1 MYESNQTPQ
10 QDKQRIDLAI
20 TLIAIGRD
28 NHRHIVFGDKRTLE
42 YLRDKL
48 PNIKNTFTKRL
59 ANFMTKKSTL
69 VKIKRMFFVNV
80 VWDESYNTITR
91 TNLNIN
97 LKNCPND
104 KFDFFLNQTILLL
117 ENNNDYKFYYK
128 PIALKYVENTKINQ
142 NSKSITLDCQ
152 QKQTG
157 GSAVESAIEAEIIEM
172 SHFIFGIA
180 DSDKEYG
187 IIPSTGKEYTT
198 PNSKTCKQFE
208 KMLGKLFEAEKINN
222 FLYDCEV
229 LNVRDIENLIS
240 MDMLLPYGTARN
252 GLKRKID
259 VIRNYIHNDETKE
272 ENFYKFFDFEC
283 GIKVGNN
290 DVTQFWTE
298 IFNITDLALP
308 IEGICSKDDMKLF
321 FSNNLTVQ
329 SGYERLPQI
338 LKNEWDKIGQLIFSR
353 CCAYK
358 DKNKNT

>member
-1 MYESNQTPQ
+1 
-10 QDKQRIDLAI
+10 
-20 TLIAIGRD
+20 
-28 NHRHIVFGDKRTLE
+28 
-42 YLRDKL
+42 
-48 PNIKNTFTKRL
+48 
-59 ANFMTKKSTL
+59 
-69 VKIKRMFFVNV
+69 MFFVNV

-222 FLYDCEV
+222 GSKI
-229 LNVRDIENLIS
+229 IEDRVKTL
-240 MDMLLPYGTARN
+240 TETF
-252 GLKRKID
+252 
-259 VIRNYIHNDETKE
+259 DEEEKE
-272 ENFYKFFDFEC
+272 
-283 GIKVGNN
+283 
-290 DVTQFWTE
+290 
-298 IFNITDLALP
+298 
-308 IEGICSKDDMKLF
+308 
-321 FSNNLTVQ
+321 
-329 SGYERLPQI
+329 I
-338 LKNEWDKIGQLIFSR
+338 LKVAEASR
-353 CCAYK
+353 EKGVA
-358 DKNKNT
+358 DAQ